1 MEKSL
6 PQLQIYRSVSQLI
19 VSSPDFLCLFGFAPF
34 VQSYC
39 VLRPHVSVKYSTSS
53 RCSCKG
59 RVVGTHVPINVE
71 MSHAATK
78 AALDVLGDVRNPA
91 SSNGAPF
98 HGRLGNFDGVC
109 DGLVTVRN
117 VLWAAPTRASVS
129 AWGVLRNVILSSA
142 CAPVVVS
149 LVVVE
154 DFFVVFWH
162 VFHLLIFYLCS
173 LVFGVLLDSQSTC
186 SLNGQNSV
194 KFFRIHVSW
203 RILFS
208 RLCIL
213 DPCNNGRCSGSSG
226 QSVRLSSEFSTSSS
240 APLLSEFS
248 ICSMF
253 GATGGIRTHE
263 VKHHRISNPAQ

>member
-1 MEKSL
+1 MLSNLQNE
-6 PQLQIYRSVSQLI
+6 PQHGLRLKGYHL
-19 VSSPDFLCLFGFAPF
+19 
-34 VQSYC
+34 
-39 VLRPHVSVKYSTSS
+39 VLY
-53 RCSCKG
+53 
-59 RVVGTHVPINVE
+59 
-71 MSHAATK
+71 
-78 AALDVLGDVRNPA
+78 
-91 SSNGAPF
+91 F
-98 HGRLGNFDGVC
+98 HHR
-109 DGLVTVRN
+109 
-117 VLWAAPTRASVS
+117 
-129 AWGVLRNVILSSA
+129 
-142 CAPVVVS
+142 
-149 LVVVE
+149 
-154 DFFVVFWH
+154 
-162 VFHLLIFYLCS
+162 YLCS

-186 SLNGQNSV
+186 SLNVQNSV

-240 APLLSEFS
+240 APLLFGFS